1 MTCLLAEQDLCVPNY
16 IRDYVA
22 AGSLISQSTSFT
34 YAYRQADIYAGRT
47 LKGAKPSQLPVPQP
61 TTFELAINL
70 KTTHRAGQATRY
82 RRRVDRVAAFLMQ
95 CECPVM
101 AGGLNRSTQHFILK
115 KRWSV
120 AMERKFRRWF
130 TAAEKTE
137 LWDRWKRGES
147 LKAIGRAFGKP
158 SSSIYFL
165 VSPHG
170 GIRPAL
176 RRRSRLAL
184 TPSEREVISRGIAAH
199 QSVRSIA
206 KLLGRSPST
215 VSREMSRN
223 GGHDRYRAA
232 LADENAWARSRR
244 PKCCKLANSPRLR
257 QAVAGKLRLDWSP
270 EQIAGWLKRTH
281 PEDGCN
287 QVSHETIYRSLFV
300 QTRGVLKK
308 ELLGHLRSKRSMR
321 RSRPVDP
328 NGDRRGHIKD
338 IVSIRQRPA
347 VVEDRA
353 VPGHWEGDLL
363 SGPNNSYIAT
373 LVERHTRYVMLAKV
387 AGKDTQTV
395 VSALIKQAKRLP
407 KELYKSLTW
416 DRGKELTDHRR
427 FTLATKID
435 VYFCD
440 PQSPWQRG
448 SNENTNG
455 LLRQYFPKGTDLS
468 VHSQAYLN
476 KVARQLNERPRET
489 LQFETPAERF
499 NACVAS
505 TGRAGRPC

>member
-1 MTCLLAEQDLCVPNY
+1 
-16 IRDYVA
+16 
-22 AGSLISQSTSFT
+22 
-34 YAYRQADIYAGRT
+34 
-47 LKGAKPSQLPVPQP
+47 
-61 TTFELAINL
+61 
-70 KTTHRAGQATRY
+70 
-82 RRRVDRVAAFLMQ
+82 MQ
-95 CECPVM
+95 
-101 AGGLNRSTQHFILK
+101 
-115 KRWSV
+115 
-120 AMERKFRRWF
+120 
-130 TAAEKTE
+130 
-137 LWDRWKRGES
+137 
-147 LKAIGRAFGKP
+147 IG
-158 SSSIYFL
+158 I
-165 VSPHG
+165 
-170 GIRPAL
+170 PA
-176 RRRSRLAL
+176 
-184 TPSEREVISRGIAAH
+184 
-199 QSVRSIA
+199 
-206 KLLGRSPST
+206 
-215 VSREMSRN
+215 
-223 GGHDRYRAA
+223 
-232 LADENAWARSRR
+232 
-244 PKCCKLANSPRLR
+244 CCKLANGPRLR

-281 PEDGCN
+281 PEDECN
-287 QVSHETIYRSLFV
+287 LVSHETIYRSLFV

-308 ELLGHLRSKRSMR
+308 ELLSHLRSKRSMR

-328 NGDRRGHIKD
+328 NGDRRGLYPTHHAGLEEIWTFAKRSRFAEISAIKHHHIKD

-347 VVEDRA
+347 AVEDRA
-353 VPGHWEGDLL
+353 VPGHWEGDLP

-387 AGKDTQTV
+387 AGKDTRTV
-395 VSALIKQAKRLP
+395 VTALIKQAKKLP

-468 VHSQAYLN
+468 VHSQAHLN

-505 TGRAGRPC
+505 TG